1 MLNTTLVNVQL
12 ASGVIPGMIENS
24 ILSATMINI
33 VVDQAP
39 VSTKKV
45 DALVYQ
51 TACHGQTAQCKSK
64 RAVIFRRLLK

>member
-39 VSTKKV
+39 VS
-45 DALVYQ
+45 AL
-51 TACHGQTAQCKSK
+51 
-64 RAVIFRRLLK
+64 